1 MKVFLI
7 GMPGSGK
14 TTIGNTLA
22 DMFGFKF
29 HDLDRIIVKK
39 AGLEINEIFSE
50 YGEEHFREIERGLLT
65 EKIESNEDFIMATG
79 GGTPCYYNTMDLL
92 KREGTVV
99 YLNVPM
105 DELKNRLQKHPAYRP
120 LLEDKENLSGDLSAM
135 FVKRNSIFEQ
145 ADIVLKGSNIDVQQ
159 LYSILKEQIKN

>member
-29 HDLDRIIVKK
+29 HDLDRIIVNK

-50 YGEEHFREIERGLLT
+50 YGEEHFREIERSLLT

-92 KREGTVV
+92 KRKGTVV
-99 YLNVPM
+99 YLDVPI
-105 DELKNRLQKHPAYRP
+105 DELTNRLYQHPTDRP
-120 LLEDKENLSGDLSAM
+120 LLANKETISQDLSAL
-135 FVKRNSIFEQ
+135 VANRDSIFKQ
-145 ADIVLKGSNIDVQQ
+145 ADIVLKGSNIDARQ
-159 LYSILKEQIKN
+159 LYSILEDQNK

>member
-22 DMFGFKF
+22 GMFGFKF
-29 HDLDRIIVKK
+29 HDLDRIIVNK

-50 YGEEHFREIERGLLT
+50 YGEEHFRKIERGLLT

-92 KREGTVV
+92 KRKGTVV
-99 YLNVPM
+99 YLDVPI
-105 DELKNRLQKHPAYRP
+105 DELTNRLYQHPTDRP
-120 LLEDKENLSGDLSAM
+120 LLANKETISQDLSAL
-135 FVKRNSIFEQ
+135 VANRDSIFKQ
-145 ADIVLKGSNIDVQQ
+145 ADIILKGSNIDARQ
-159 LYSILKEQIKN
+159 LYSKLEDQNK

>member
-29 HDLDRIIVKK
+29 HDLDRIIVNK
-39 AGLEINEIFSE
+39 AGLEIKEIFSE
-50 YGEEHFREIERGLLT
+50 YGEEHFREIERSLLT

-79 GGTPCYYNTMDLL
+79 GGTPCYYNTMNLL
-92 KREGTVV
+92 KRKGTVV
-99 YLNVPM
+99 YLDVPI
-105 DELKNRLQKHPAYRP
+105 DELTNRLYQHPTDRP
-120 LLEDKENLSGDLSAM
+120 LLANKETISQDLSAL
-135 FVKRNSIFEQ
+135 VANRDSIFKQ
-145 ADIVLKGSNIDVQQ
+145 ADIVLKGSNIDARQ
-159 LYSILKEQIKN
+159 LYSILEDQNK

>member
-29 HDLDRIIVKK
+29 HDLDRIIVNK
-39 AGLEINEIFSE
+39 AGLEIKEIFSE
-50 YGEEHFREIERGLLT
+50 YGEEHFREIERSLLT

-92 KREGTVV
+92 KRKGTVV
-99 YLNVPM
+99 YLDVPI
-105 DELKNRLQKHPAYRP
+105 DELTNRLYQHPTDRP
-120 LLEDKENLSGDLSAM
+120 LLANKETISQDLSAL
-135 FVKRNSIFEQ
+135 VANRDSIFKQ
-145 ADIVLKGSNIDVQQ
+145 ADIVLKGSNIDARQ
-159 LYSILKEQIKN
+159 LYSILEDQNK

>member
-29 HDLDRIIVKK
+29 HDLDRIIINK

-50 YGEEHFREIERGLLT
+50 YGEERFREIERGLLT

-92 KREGTVV
+92 KRKGTVV
-99 YLNVPM
+99 YLDVPI
-105 DELKNRLQKHPAYRP
+105 DELTNRLYQHPTDRP
-120 LLEDKENLSGDLSAM
+120 LLADKETISQDLSALLTN
-135 FVKRNSIFEQ
+135 RDSIFKQ
-145 ADIVLKGSNIDVQQ
+145 ADIVLKGSNIDAQQ
-159 LYSILKEQIKN
+159 LYSILEDRIKN